1 MSRFIKEKM
10 VEQYGERF
18 RDVSAVAVIST
29 QGVDAIRMAAFRST
43 LRGRGIQAMRIHN
56 RLGGRA
62 FAAGDLAGIEALF
75 DGPSTVV
82 WGGDSIVDI
91 AKVLKDEAARLV
103 ELQIRGGMSD
113 GEFFSQK
120 QLQVLSALPGR
131 EELIGMAVGMAIGQ
145 ASRVVAAAM
154 SVAGQLLGQIRE
166 IEEQASAAE
175 APAQEEPK
183 ADEPATAE
191 ADEPATAEAD
201 EPAAAQPAPD
211 ETPQQEAAEEQKP
224 DETAETGGAQEP
236 PAPDPAPDQA

>member
-62 FAAGDLAGIEALF
+62 FATGDLAGIEALF

-91 AKVLKDEAARLV
+91 AKVLKDEAARLA

-113 GEFFSQK
+113 GEIFSQK
-120 QLQVLSALPGR
+120 QLQMLSELPGR
-131 EELIGMAVGMAIGQ
+131 EELIGMAVGKAI
-145 ASRVVAAAM
+145 AS
-154 SVAGQLLGQIRE
+154 QLLGQIRE

-191 ADEPATAEAD
+191 ADEPAAE
-201 EPAAAQPAPD
+201 QTAPD

-236 PAPDPAPDQA
+236 PAPDEAPDEA

>member
-29 QGVDAIRMAAFRST
+29 RGVDAIRMAAFRST

-62 FAAGDLAGIEALF
+62 LATGDLAGIEALF

-113 GEFFSQK
+113 GEIFSQK
-120 QLQVLSALPGR
+120 QLQVLSELPGR

-154 SVAGQLLGQIRE
+154 SVASQLLGQIRE

-191 ADEPATAEAD
+191 ADEPA
-201 EPAAAQPAPD
+201 AAQTAPD
-211 ETPQQEAAEEQKP
+211 ETPQQEAAEEQQP
-224 DETAETGGAQEP
+224 DETEATEGAQEP
-236 PAPDPAPDQA
+236 PAPDEAPDEA

>member
-43 LRGRGIQAMRIHN
+43 LRGRGIQAMRIDN

-62 FAAGDLAGIEALF
+62 FATGDLAGIEALF

-91 AKVLKDEAARLV
+91 AKVLKDEAARLA

-113 GEFFSQK
+113 GEIFSQK
-120 QLQVLSALPGR
+120 QLQMLSELPGR
-131 EELIGMAVGMAIGQ
+131 EELIGMAVGKAIGQ
-145 ASRVVAAAM
+145 APRVVAAA
-154 SVAGQLLGQIRE
+154 SQLLGQIRE

-191 ADEPATAEAD
+191 ADEPAAE
-201 EPAAAQPAPD
+201 QTAPD

-236 PAPDPAPDQA
+236 PAPDEAPDEA